1 MSRVRPVV
9 VAVAIA
15 IVAIV
20 AGMLL
25 SRALLHSG
33 GGGKPALASGT
44 LLDPARPL
52 PDMAFVD
59 QENRPFDK
67 SRLAGRWSLLFFGF
81 TSCPDICPT
90 TLALLA
96 QAEKALADL
105 PPAQRPQVVLV
116 SVDPGR
122 DTPERLA
129 TYVRHFSPSF
139 VGITAEQ
146 DAVDEFARSL
156 GVPVAITKT
165 DETNYTVDHSGAV
178 FAVDPS
184 ASMRALF
191 SSPQLASTLADD
203 YRRLVAAGG

>member
-1 MSRVRPVV
+1 MSQIRPVV
-9 VAVAIA
+9 VTVAIA

-33 GGGKPALASGT
+33 GEGNVALASGT
-44 LLDPARPL
+44 VLDPPRPL

-59 QENRPFDK
+59 QENRRFDK

-96 QAEKALADL
+96 QVEKAVADL

-129 TYVRHFSPSF
+129 AYVRHFSPSF
-139 VGITAEQ
+139 VGITSEQ
-146 DAVDEFARSL
+146 DTVDEFARSL

-165 DETNYTVDHSGAV
+165 DDTNYTVDHSGAV

-184 ASMRALF
+184 VSMRALF
-191 SSPQLASTLADD
+191 SSPQSATTLAED
-203 YRRLVAAGG
+203 YRRLVGAGA